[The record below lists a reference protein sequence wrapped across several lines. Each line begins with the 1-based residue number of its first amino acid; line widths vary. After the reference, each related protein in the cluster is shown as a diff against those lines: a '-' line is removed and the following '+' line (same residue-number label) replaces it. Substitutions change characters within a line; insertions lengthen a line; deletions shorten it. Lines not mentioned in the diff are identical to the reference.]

1 MSRAAD
7 EYKTSSHSLQEPQS
21 RSMEKYFSQNTG
33 MSTAEPAMA
42 TEAPRALRK

>member
-7 EYKTSSHSLQEPQS
+7 EYKTSSGRLQEPQS
-21 RSMEKYFSQNTG
+21 RSMGKYLSQNTG

-42 TEAPRALRK
+42 TETPRALKK